1 MKHDNVHGVIFM
13 GDRPGLLINCGVVY
27 MGDRPGLLINCGV
40 VYMGDRPGRPYS
52 ESSIVL
58 KLSFSFGVS
67 PHMGF

>member
-1 MKHDNVHGVIFM
+1 MKHDNVHGVIF
-13 GDRPGLLINCGVVY
+13 